1 MREPGRSRECPKAL
15 DRWHLAFV
23 VPINA
28 ALLVPSA
35 DAVWRQEEL
44 LGVLHKKLED
54 IKVVQQRLS
63 QARKNIESL
72 LEDMF
77 DFDNVPSL
85 QTQVGVAQPP
95 VNDCT
100 PK

>member
-1 MREPGRSRECPKAL
+1 LIGGTLPSLSRSTPHFWC
-15 DRWHLAFV
+15 
-23 VPINA
+23 
-28 ALLVPSA
+28 PSA